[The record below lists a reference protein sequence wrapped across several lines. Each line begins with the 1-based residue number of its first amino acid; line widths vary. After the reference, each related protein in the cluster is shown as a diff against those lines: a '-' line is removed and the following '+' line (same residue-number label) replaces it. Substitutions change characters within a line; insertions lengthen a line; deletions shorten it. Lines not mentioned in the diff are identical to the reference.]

1 MPSALKT
8 SNHEFRVQQRGR
20 AGVLIARQQEIHA
33 QLAQDPLLDLATVRA
48 VLGCSYGK
56 LNKLLH
62 DRVIPFWQPVKFSER
77 KVRQSALA
85 KYLAAGDL
93 HAEVKADG

>member
-1 MPSALKT
+1 MPSTLKT
-8 SNHEFRVQQRGR
+8 SNHEFRSQQRGR
-20 AGVLIARQQEIHA
+20 AGQLIQRQQEIHA

-62 DRVIPFWQPVKFSER
+62 DRVIPYWQAVKFSER

-85 KYLAAGDL
+85 AYLAAGDQ
-93 HAEVKADG
+93 HHTEAKS